1 MAVEKMSLAK
11 ALNESLRKALDT
23 DPKVLIMGE
32 DVGKLGGVFRI
43 TDGLQKDFGEGRVID
58 TPLAESGIV
67 GTAIGLALRGYRPIV
82 EIQFDGFV
90 FPAYD
95 QIVTQLA
102 KMHARALGKVKMP
115 VVIRI
120 PYGGGIGAVEH
131 HSESPEALF
140 AHVAGLKVV
149 SPSNASDAYWM
160 MQQAVQSDDPII
172 FFEPKRRYWDKG
184 ELDTESIPGPL
195 HKAAVAREG
204 SDLTLVAYGP
214 MVKVCLEAAAAAQEE
229 GKSVEVL
236 DLRSMSPIDFDAV
249 QASVEKTGLLVVVHE
264 APVFYGSGAEIAARI
279 TERCFYHLE
288 APVLRVGGYHA
299 PTRRPGWRTST
310 CRVSTGCSMP
320 STARWRTEE
329 RVVTTMTETSA
340 RFREFKMPDVG
351 EGLTEAEILK
361 WFVQPGDTVTDGQV
375 VCEVETAKAAVELPI
390 PFDGVVHELRFPEGT
405 TVDVGEVIIAV
416 DVAPG
421 SGDAPAEPEPVQ
433 EAVAEPAAEEAPK
446 GRQPVLVGY
455 GVAESSTKRR
465 ARKGAEIPGPAAA
478 AAQAEINGHRA
489 KVAESR
495 PLAKPPVRKL
505 AKDLGIDL
513 ATVTPTGEG
522 GVITREDV
530 HAAAAPAPAEAPVR
544 AEEAVAAPAPVEAVA
559 PVGRETRI
567 PVKGVRKAIAQAMV
581 GSAFTAPHVTEFV
594 TVDVTRTM
602 KLVAELKE
610 DKDMAGVR
618 VNPLLVI
625 AKALLVAIKRN
636 PAVNAAWDEANQ
648 EIVQKHYVNLGI
660 AAATPRGLIVPNIK
674 DAHDKTL
681 PELGAALADL
691 VSTAREGKTSPAAMA
706 GGTVTITNVGVFGVD
721 TGTPILNPGESA
733 ILAVGAIKLQPWVH
747 KGKVKPR
754 QVTTLALSFD
764 HRLVDGELGSKVL
777 ADVAAIL
784 EQPKRLITW
793 G

>member
-1 MAVEKMSLAK
+1 M
-11 ALNESLRKALDT
+11 
-23 DPKVLIMGE
+23 
-32 DVGKLGGVFRI
+32 
-43 TDGLQKDFGEGRVID
+43 
-58 TPLAESGIV
+58 
-67 GTAIGLALRGYRPIV
+67 
-82 EIQFDGFV
+82 
-90 FPAYD
+90 
-95 QIVTQLA
+95 
-102 KMHARALGKVKMP
+102 
-115 VVIRI
+115 
-120 PYGGGIGAVEH
+120 
-131 HSESPEALF
+131 
-140 AHVAGLKVV
+140 
-149 SPSNASDAYWM
+149 
-160 MQQAVQSDDPII
+160 
-172 FFEPKRRYWDKG
+172 
-184 ELDTESIPGPL
+184 
-195 HKAAVAREG
+195 
-204 SDLTLVAYGP
+204 
-214 MVKVCLEAAAAAQEE
+214 
-229 GKSVEVL
+229 
-236 DLRSMSPIDFDAV
+236 
-249 QASVEKTGLLVVVHE
+249 
-264 APVFYGSGAEIAARI
+264 
-279 TERCFYHLE
+279 
-288 APVLRVGGYHA
+288 
-299 PTRRPGWRTST
+299 
-310 CRVSTGCSMP
+310 
-320 STARWRTEE
+320 
-329 RVVTTMTETSA
+329 TTMTDTSNAA

-361 WFVQPGDTVTDGQV
+361 WYVQPGDTVTDGQV

-405 TVDVGEVIIAV
+405 TVDVGQVIIAV

-421 SGDAPAEPEPVQ
+421 SGPAAAEPEAPAPAP
-433 EAVAEPAAEEAPK
+433 EAEAPK

-465 ARKGAEIPGPAAA
+465 ARKGAETAPPAAA
-478 AAQAEINGHRA
+478 PAAVQAELNGQGTA
-489 KVAESR
+489 AVPEAR

-513 ATVTPTGEG
+513 ATVTPTGAG

-530 HAAAAPAPAEAPVR
+530 HAAATPSEPVAP
-544 AEEAVAAPAPVEAVA
+544 AAPAVEPVVPVA
-559 PVGRETRI
+559 EPVPAGARETRI

-636 PAVNAAWDEANQ
+636 PGVNAVWDEANQ

-674 DAHDKTL
+674 DAHDQTL
-681 PELGAALADL
+681 PQLAASLGELVA
-691 VSTAREGKTSPAAMA
+691 TARDGRTSPAAMA

-764 HRLVDGELGSKVL
+764 HRLIDGELGSKFL
-777 ADVAAIL
+777 ADIAAVL

-793 G
+793 A

>member
-1 MAVEKMSLAK
+1 M
-11 ALNESLRKALDT
+11 
-23 DPKVLIMGE
+23 
-32 DVGKLGGVFRI
+32 
-43 TDGLQKDFGEGRVID
+43 
-58 TPLAESGIV
+58 
-67 GTAIGLALRGYRPIV
+67 
-82 EIQFDGFV
+82 
-90 FPAYD
+90 
-95 QIVTQLA
+95 
-102 KMHARALGKVKMP
+102 
-115 VVIRI
+115 
-120 PYGGGIGAVEH
+120 
-131 HSESPEALF
+131 
-140 AHVAGLKVV
+140 
-149 SPSNASDAYWM
+149 
-160 MQQAVQSDDPII
+160 
-172 FFEPKRRYWDKG
+172 
-184 ELDTESIPGPL
+184 
-195 HKAAVAREG
+195 
-204 SDLTLVAYGP
+204 
-214 MVKVCLEAAAAAQEE
+214 
-229 GKSVEVL
+229 
-236 DLRSMSPIDFDAV
+236 
-249 QASVEKTGLLVVVHE
+249 
-264 APVFYGSGAEIAARI
+264 
-279 TERCFYHLE
+279 
-288 APVLRVGGYHA
+288 
-299 PTRRPGWRTST
+299 
-310 CRVSTGCSMP
+310 
-320 STARWRTEE
+320 
-329 RVVTTMTETSA
+329 TTMTETSA

-405 TVDVGEVIIAV
+405 TVDVGQVIIAI

-421 SGDAPAEPEPVQ
+421 SGDAPAPAAAPAQEPV
-433 EAVAEPAAEEAPK
+433 EPADAGDGDAPK
-446 GRQPVLVGY
+446 GRTPVLVGY
-455 GVAESSTKRR
+455 GVAETSTKRR
-465 ARKGAEIPGPAAA
+465 PRKGAAAAPEAAAVAAAVQAELNGHAAPAAA
-478 AAQAEINGHRA
+478 PAPAPAPASAVPAQAGA
-489 KVAESR
+489 PDGGR

-513 ATVTPTGEG
+513 ATVVPTGKD

-530 HAAAAPAPAEAPVR
+530 HAAATPAVTAP
-544 AEEAVAAPAPVEAVA
+544 VAAPAPSPAESEAPAAAVA
-559 PVGRETRI
+559 SDSARETRI

-618 VNPLLVI
+618 VNPLLII

-636 PAVNAAWDEANQ
+636 PEVNAAWDEANQ
-648 EIVQKHYVNLGI
+648 EIVRKHYVNLGI

-681 PELGAALADL
+681 PQLAASLGELVA
-691 VSTAREGKTSPAAMA
+691 TARDGKTSPAAMA

-777 ADVAAIL
+777 ADVAAVL

-793 G
+793 A